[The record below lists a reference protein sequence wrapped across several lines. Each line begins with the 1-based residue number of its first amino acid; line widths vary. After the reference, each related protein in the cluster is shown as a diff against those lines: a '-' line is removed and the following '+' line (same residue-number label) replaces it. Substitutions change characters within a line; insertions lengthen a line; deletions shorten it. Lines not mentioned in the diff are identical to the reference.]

1 MFKYVWLIPILPLA
15 GSASIGLLGLM
26 KLRFTGQKLSK
37 RLVST
42 LALASVGLAFLLS
55 VVIVYQSFA
64 VDAREV
70 STLDL
75 FTWLRAGSLPLT
87 DGSIAKF

>member
-1 MFKYVWLIPILPLA
+1 MFKYIWLIPILPLA

-26 KLRFTGQKLSK
+26 KLRFTGEKLSK

-55 VVIVYQSFA
+55 TVIVY
-64 VDAREV
+64 VDGELA
-70 STLDL
+70 
-75 FTWLRAGSLPLT
+75 RAGVLAEVDQRRPGERA
-87 DGSIAKF
+87 DRIEGEIAP